1 LSNNRNAALG
11 TRNDSSELNVHLM
24 RRGLNVQCD
33 QRNSSLVANESQHH
47 SDRRHNHSSDEWRR
61 RDRRHNRNR
70 DVWKFRDRSHMHNH
84 SRVLRHHRVRSHNS
98 RNNNRNKSA
107 QADRLRKVVAAVRA
121 KARNHNLTADFRG
134 WMQISVHPRHP
145 RFNLPSKLQTL

>member
-1 LSNNRNAALG
+1 
-11 TRNDSSELNVHLM
+11 M